1 MDMNVA
7 ETVNSFQLFQ
17 TKFLETFLF
26 DQNLILRQRKML
38 RCETAA
44 PDQSL
49 QCGCILGM
57 LAQNAIG
64 YRGHYTDK
72 FILIPIL

>member
-1 MDMNVA
+1 MDMNVT

-17 TKFLETFLF
+17 MKILETFLF
-26 DQNLILRQRKML
+26 D
-38 RCETAA
+38 
-44 PDQSL
+44 
-49 QCGCILGM
+49 
-57 LAQNAIG
+57 QNAIG